1 MVREIDRQRHRAAS
15 ASLPDRRE
23 MNQAL
28 KSAEETVRTVER
40 KRQPQRRPA
49 PVETAQIR
57 KGDRV
62 RILAFGEEGEVLS
75 VDGADAEIQMGSL
88 KIRQPM
94 ASLERIGRAK
104 QPKGRTSAA
113 MARDMQATMDA
124 VPIELDLRGKRV
136 EEIGNVVESYL
147 NDAYLM
153 GMPFVRIIHGKGTGA
168 LRTVV
173 RELLRESP
181 VVAKAESAGS
191 NEGGEGA
198 TVAHLRQQ

>member
-1 MVREIDRQRHRAAS
+1 MTQT
-15 ASLPDRRE
+15 
-23 MNQAL
+23 L
-28 KSAEETVRTVER
+28 KAAEETVRTIER
-40 KRQPQRRPA
+40 KKRAPRRAA
-49 PVETAQIR
+49 PVETVRIK

-75 VDGADAEIQMGSL
+75 LDGQDAEIQMGSL
-88 KIRQPM
+88 KIRQPLTG
-94 ASLERIGRAK
+94 LERIGRAREPK
-104 QPKGRTSAA
+104 QQSSASI
-113 MARDMQATMDA
+113 ARDMQASIDA

-147 NDAYLM
+147 TDAYLM

-181 VVAKAESAGS
+181 VVSKAESAGS